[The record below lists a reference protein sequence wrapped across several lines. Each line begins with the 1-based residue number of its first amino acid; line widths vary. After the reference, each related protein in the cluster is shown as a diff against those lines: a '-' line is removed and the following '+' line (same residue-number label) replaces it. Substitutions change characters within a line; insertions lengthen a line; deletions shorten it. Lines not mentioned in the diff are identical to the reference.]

1 MKEKIFVFITIII
14 LILGAIFAKTPET
27 NLLKAILPTEESTLL
42 KVADKYSS
50 DVNVIFEGNDAFD
63 TEIMKSDF
71 VSEIG
76 EQQTDDYEVL
86 LNDYKAANQNLL
98 SDKTRKLLSE
108 NDFDTVFKNS
118 REFLYNPASIIVS
131 EPKNDPF
138 MLFSDFITSLFQKQ
152 PQYKSELNGKSYSV
166 LNLKNLKDS
175 KKIKKIVELQK
186 KYSVEGKK
194 VYLTGAPIHSYI
206 TAERSSSEINII
218 VALSTI
224 FVLSLAYFYFRNIKV
239 LIPIIVS
246 ITAGIFL
253 GYAATAIFFTNVHI
267 LTFVFST
274 SLIGIC
280 IDYSLHFFVE
290 NDRSKLFKSLT
301 CSLVTTVAAF
311 LTLLFSNI
319 PLLKQIA
326 IFTSVGLITVYFTVL
341 LFYKY
346 LTLDLSKKTTLPQ
359 FEIKYKKW
367 IITAFAIFVVIGFC
381 KVKYSDDITTLYKP
395 SETLAKSEKLLNDIS
410 VNQNRTIVTVYG
422 KDIQTILQ
430 REEAVRD
437 TVQAETVALS
447 DFIPSIS
454 RQNDNYSLIS
464 KLYNNKL
471 YDCSDILSQKQ
482 IIDLLIEKDRVYI
495 YPNFEKYPFLKNFT
509 TDEKTSVMV
518 INSNIENIKNVK
530 GTKIINVSKDISGE
544 MAKHRK
550 TCIALVAVAF
560 IFLVAFLYAN
570 YKKLAIK
577 IVLPSLFGILTSIA
591 ALGITSQT
599 MNLFHI
605 FAIFLILGFT
615 LDYSIFRVSKIKN
628 SKDAV
633 LISCITTAF
642 SFLMLTFTSF
652 KLISTLG
659 FMMGVGI
666 LSAYLFSLILIDGGQ
681 DEVV

>member
-1 MKEKIFVFITIII
+1 MKEKIFVFIAIII

-71 VSEIG
+71 VSEFG

-86 LNDYKAANQNLL
+86 LNDYKAASQNLL

-138 MLFSDFITSLFQKQ
+138 MLFSDFITLLFQKQ

-186 KYSVEGKK
+186 KYSVDGKK

-246 ITAGIFL
+246 ITTGIFL
-253 GYAATAIFFTNVHI
+253 GYAATATFFTNVHI

-290 NDRSKLFKSLT
+290 NERSKLFKSLT

-346 LTLDLSKKTTLPQ
+346 LTLDLSKKITLPQ
-359 FEIKYKKW
+359 FKIKYKKW
-367 IITAFAIFVVIGFC
+367 IITAFAIFAVIGFC

-422 KDIQTILQ
+422 KDIQTVLQ

-482 IIDLLIEKDRVYI
+482 IINLLIEKDRVYI
-495 YPNFEKYPFLKNFT
+495 YPNFEKYPFLKNFMA
-509 TDEKTSVMV
+509 DEKTSVMV

-530 GTKIINVSKDISGE
+530 GAKIINVSKDISGE

-550 TCIALVAVAF
+550 TCIALVAVSF
-560 IFLVAFLYAN
+560 VFLFAFLYAN

-659 FMMGVGI
+659 FMIGVGI

>member
-1 MKEKIFVFITIII
+1 MKEKIFVFIAIII

-71 VSEIG
+71 VSEFG

-86 LNDYKAANQNLL
+86 LNDYKAASQNLL
-98 SDKTRKLLSE
+98 SDNTRKLLSE

-186 KYSVEGKK
+186 KYSVDGKK

-246 ITAGIFL
+246 ITTGIFL

-290 NDRSKLFKSLT
+290 NERTKLFKSLT

-367 IITAFAIFVVIGFC
+367 IITAFAIFIAIGFC

-395 SETLAKSEKLLNDIS
+395 SENLAKSEKLLNDIS
-410 VNQNRTIVTVYG
+410 VNQNRTILTVYG
-422 KDIQTILQ
+422 KDIQTILK

-437 TVQAETVALS
+437 TVQVETVALS

-482 IIDLLIEKDRVYI
+482 IINLLIEKDRVYI
-495 YPNFEKYPFLKNFT
+495 YPNFEKYPFLKNFMA
-509 TDEKTSVMV
+509 DEKTSVMV

-530 GTKIINVSKDISGE
+530 GAKIINVSKDISGE

-550 TCIALVAVAF
+550 TCIALVTVAF
-560 IFLVAFLYAN
+560 VFLFAFLYAN
-570 YKKLAIK
+570 YKKFAIK

-681 DEVV
+681 R

>member
-1 MKEKIFVFITIII
+1 MKEKIFVFIAIII

-76 EQQTDDYEVL
+76 EQQTDDYDVL
-86 LNDYKAANQNLL
+86 LKDYKAASQNLL
-98 SDKTRKLLSE
+98 SDNTRKLLSE

-253 GYAATAIFFTNVHI
+253 GYAATAIFFANVHI

-290 NDRSKLFKSLT
+290 SDRSKLFKSLT

-311 LTLLFSNI
+311 LTLLLSNI

-346 LTLDLSKKTTLPQ
+346 LKLDLSKKNTLPQ

-367 IITAFAIFVVIGFC
+367 IITAFAIFIAIGFC

-395 SETLAKSEKLLNDIS
+395 SENLAKSEKLLNDIS

-437 TVQAETVALS
+437 TVQSETVALS

-454 RQNDNYSLIS
+454 RQNENYNLVS

-482 IIDLLIEKDRVYI
+482 IIDLLIEKDRVYL
-495 YPNFEKYPFLKNFT
+495 YPNFKKYPFLKDFMA
-509 TDEKTSVMV
+509 DEKTSVMI

-530 GTKIINVSKDISGE
+530 GAKIINVSKDISGE
-544 MAKHRK
+544 MAKHRR

-560 IFLVAFLYAN
+560 VFLFAFLYAN

-659 FMMGVGI
+659 FTMGVGI

>member
-1 MKEKIFVFITIII
+1 MKEKIFIFIAIII

-50 DVNVIFEGNDAFD
+50 DVNVIFEGNDTFD

-86 LNDYKAANQNLL
+86 LNDYKAASQNLL
-98 SDKTRKLLSE
+98 SDNARKLLSE

-186 KYSVEGKK
+186 KYSTNDKK

-206 TAERSSSEINII
+206 TAKRSSSEINVI

-239 LIPIIVS
+239 LIPITVS

-253 GYAATAIFFTNVHI
+253 GYAATATFFTNVHI

-359 FEIKYKKW
+359 FKMKYKKW
-367 IITAFAIFVVIGFC
+367 IITGFAIFTVIGFC

-471 YDCSDILSQKQ
+471 YDCSDILSHKQ

-495 YPNFEKYPFLKNFT
+495 YPNFEKYPFLKNFIA
-509 TDEKTSVMV
+509 DEKTSVMV
-518 INSNIENIKNVK
+518 INSNIENIKNIK
-530 GTKIINVSKDISGE
+530 GAKIINVSKDISGE

-560 IFLVAFLYAN
+560 VFLFAFLYAN

-628 SKDAV
+628 SKDVV